1 MRRLVGTIL
10 ISLLIYLAFHPMAG
24 DAKVVDRIIAIV
36 NDDVI
41 TLGDLNKLV
50 IDRARELEA
59 TYNFS
64 PKEAREKAESERRN
78 LLQQMI
84 DQLILVYEARRQGI
98 TVTEPEIQEYLNAI
112 KSQAGISSDEEFVK
126 ELRKQGYTL
135 REYRDEVRKRIMA
148 DKLLTQELA
157 GKTEVSD
164 EEVERFYQEHKDQ
177 IKSASEEKIHLRHIF
192 IKLPFSDEER
202 RKAHERAV
210 EAYKK
215 LNSGEKFESVA
226 QSYSDSKQI
235 KLGSFKAQEL
245 QMLNPDIYSAALK
258 LKPGE
263 YSKPIESPTGY
274 HIIRLDSRSSD
285 ELEISDIFIAYKLS
299 PQQQEE
305 MNRKIEEMIRRIRSG
320 EDFAELAK
328 RFSDDKATREKGGDL
343 GVKSLD
349 ELDPLIR
356 GEVKKLKPGEISD
369 PVWTPFGVHIFK
381 VESRTTG
388 TLSDY
393 EREQIRNF
401 LKERKFQEER
411 RKFIDKLKKRMFVR
425 VMYDLSSG

>member
-1 MRRLVGTIL
+1 MRRLGGTIL
-10 ISLLIYLAFHPMAG
+10 VLLSIYLAFHPTMS

-50 IDRARELEA
+50 IDRARELE
-59 TYNFS
+59 TSYNLS
-64 PKEAREKAESERRN
+64 PKEAREKAESERQD

-84 DQLILVYEARRQGI
+84 DQLILVYEARRRKI
-98 TVTEPEIQEYLNAI
+98 TVTESEIQEYLNAI
-112 KSQAGISSDEEFVK
+112 KSQAGITSDEEFVK

-135 REYRDEVRKRIMA
+135 RGYRDEVRKRIMA

-164 EEVERFYQEHKDQ
+164 EEVEKFYREHMDQ
-177 IKSASEEKIHLRHIF
+177 LKSASKEKIHLRHIF
-192 IKLPFSDEER
+192 IKLPFSDDEK
-202 RKAHERAV
+202 RKAFEKAT
-210 EAYKK
+210 EAYKG
-215 LNSGEKFESVA
+215 LSSGEKFESVA
-226 QSYSDSKQI
+226 RNYSDSKQI
-235 KLGSFKAQEL
+235 RLGSFKAQEL
-245 QMLNPDIYSAALK
+245 QMLNPGIYSAALK
-258 LKPGE
+258 LKVGE
-263 YSKPIESPTGY
+263 FSKPIESPTGY
-274 HIIRLDSRSSD
+274 HIIRLDSRSGD

-299 PQQQEE
+299 PQQQKAV
-305 MNRKIEEMIRRIRSG
+305 NRKVEEVIRRIRAG
-320 EDFAELAK
+320 EDFGELAR
-328 RFSDDKATREKGGDL
+328 RFSDDEATREKGGDL

-356 GEVKKLKPGEISD
+356 GKVEKLKAGEVSD

-381 VESRTTG
+381 VESRTIG

-401 LKERKFQEER
+401 LKEKKFQGEK

-425 VMYDLSSG
+425 VMSDLSSG